1 MKKLLSFPLVLFIT
15 VLMGCGKSEDKIDNL
30 SSPVGLDTFKY
41 QTEQFADLAILRYQ
55 VPGFEEL
62 SLKEKELVY
71 YLYEA
76 ALAGRD
82 IYYDQNYKHNLF
94 IRKTLNGVVRS
105 YEGDRQTDEF
115 KSFMV
120 YAKRFWFSNGI
131 HHHYAN
137 KKFTPEFSPEYFT
150 ELLRNSD
157 EKLLPIASNET
168 LDNLLSKL
176 IPLIF
181 NPNIDAQKVNL
192 TPGADLIKTSA
203 VNFYEGT
210 TQKEVENFYS
220 TMVLKKD
227 TTPVWHGLNSKLIK
241 EKGKLQEKVWKVGG
255 MYSQAIEKIVYWLG
269 KALRVAE
276 NDLQKNT
283 LQKLID
289 YYKTGDLKTWD
300 NYNILWVQDT
310 TSRIDVVNGFIEVYD
325 DPLGYKGSYEAIV
338 SIKDLEATQRIDAIS
353 RQAQWFE
360 DNSTLSD
367 AYKKKNVVGIS
378 AKVITVVVELG
389 DASPSTPIGINLP
402 NSNWIRKIHGSKSV
416 NLGNIVNSYNKAGS
430 EEAIKE
436 FYFTEEEI
444 QRAKEFGALADN
456 LHTDLHEVIGHASGQ
471 IKPGVGTPKQ
481 TLKNYASVIEE
492 ARADLVALY
501 YAIDQKLVDI
511 GVMPSIEVGKAE
523 YNKYIRNGLMLQLN
537 RIEFGENIE
546 QAHMRNR
553 QLVSKWV
560 YEKGKNENV
569 IERKI
574 KEDKTYFVI
583 NDYQKLRQ
591 LFGVLLRDVQRIT
604 SEGDYEAAK
613 KLVETYGV
621 EVDKELHK
629 EVKERYARLNIAPYK
644 GFINP
649 VLKPIYNGEK
659 IVDVKIEYP
668 EDFVEQMLYYDENY
682 SFLPVKN

>member
-30 SSPVGLDTFKY
+30 SSPVSLDTFKY

-115 KSFMV
+115 KSLMV

-220 TMVLKKD
+220 TMVSRKD

-283 LQKLID
+283 LQELID

-338 SIKDLEATQRIDAIS
+338 SIKDLEATKRIDAIS

-360 DNSTLSD
+360 DNSTLPD
-367 AYKKKNVVGIS
+367 EYKKKNVVGIS

-430 EEAIKE
+430 EEVIKE
-436 FYFTEEEI
+436 FYFTEDEI
-444 QRAKEFGALADN
+444 QRAKEFAALADN

-574 KEDKTYFVI
+574 KEGKTYFVI

-604 SEGDYEAAK
+604 SKGDYEAAK

>member
-30 SSPVGLDTFKY
+30 SSPVSLDTFKY

-115 KSFMV
+115 KSLMV

-220 TMVLKKD
+220 TMVSRKD

-283 LQKLID
+283 LQELID

-338 SIKDLEATQRIDAIS
+338 SIKDLEATKRIDAIS

-360 DNSTLSD
+360 DNSTLPD
-367 AYKKKNVVGIS
+367 EYKKKNVVGIS

-430 EEAIKE
+430 EEVIKE
-436 FYFTEEEI
+436 FYFTEDEI
-444 QRAKEFGALADN
+444 QRAKEFAALADN

>member
-289 YYKTGDLKTWD
+289 YYKTGDLKAWD
-300 NYNILWVQDT
+300 DYNILWVQDT

-481 TLKNYASVIEE
+481 TLKNYASAIEE

-569 IERKI
+569 IEEKL
-574 KEDKTYFVI
+574 KDGKTYFVI

-591 LFGVLLRDVQRIT
+591 LFGMLLRDIQRIT
-604 SEGDYEAAK
+604 SEGDFKAAK
-613 KLVETYGV
+613 NLVETYGV
-621 EVDKELHK
+621 KVDKELHK

-649 VLKPIYNGEK
+649 VLKPIYNGDK
-659 IVDVKIEYP
+659 IIDVKIEYP

-682 SFLPVKN
+682 SFLPIKN

>member
-430 EEAIKE
+430 EEVIKE
-436 FYFTEEEI
+436 FYFTEDEI

-537 RIEFGENIE
+537 RIELGEKIE

-569 IERKI
+569 IEK
-574 KEDKTYFVI
+574 KLKDGKTYFVI

-591 LFGVLLRDVQRIT
+591 LFGILLRDIQKIT
-604 SEGDYEAAK
+604 SEGDFEAAK
-613 KLVETYGV
+613 NLVETYGV
-621 EVDKELHK
+621 KVDKELHK

-649 VLKPIYNGEK
+649 VLKPIYNGDK
-659 IVDVKIEYP
+659 IIDVKIEYP

-682 SFLPVKN
+682 SFLPIKN

>member
-1 MKKLLSFPLVLFIT
+1 
-15 VLMGCGKSEDKIDNL
+15 MGCGKSEDKIDNL

-71 YLYEA
+71 YLYEV

-192 TPGADLIKTSA
+192 TPGADLIKTST

-360 DNSTLSD
+360 DNSTLPD